1 MINKILD
8 RLHKVKQTRPDQWVA
23 CCPAHD
29 DKSPSLAL
37 KQCDNGKILIKC
49 WAGCGIDDIVG
60 AIGIEISDLFPTD
73 PGYSK
78 QERNYFNAE
87 TILKALHKEAIIMRY
102 LATKIKQGIPLVPN
116 DIKRAE
122 IAENRIHDAC
132 SYGKS

>member
-8 RLHKVKQTRPDQWVA
+8 RLQKVKQTRPNQWVA

-29 DKSPSLAL
+29 DKSPSLAI

-60 AIGIEISDLFPTD
+60 AIGLELSDLFPAD

-78 QERNYFNAE
+78 QERSYFNAE
-87 TILKALHKEAIIMRY
+87 TILKALHKEAIIMRC
-102 LATKIKQGIPLVPN
+102 LASDIKHGIQLGK
-116 DIKRAE
+116 DEIKRAE
-122 IAENRIHDAC
+122 IAENRIHEAC
-132 SYGKS
+132 SYSK